1 VGSRVAVLIGWPFVD
16 TGTMYRAITWLA
28 LQRGTDLADAT
39 GLGHIASQAK
49 MQVLPPAPGDKEYA
63 TVIVDGQDATP
74 YLRTPPVEQAVSTIS
89 AVPEVRRSMVELQR
103 SLVAHHP
110 VVMAGRDIGTVVLP
124 DARLKL
130 YLEAS
135 PERRAERRA
144 AELARRGLARTFGDV
159 LTETLERD
167 RLDSGRADSP
177 LRPAADAII
186 IHTDSLNEDEVV
198 ARILDLA
205 RSALGVKV

>member
-1 VGSRVAVLIGWPFVD
+1 MAAAVGWPFVD

-28 LQRGTDLADAT
+28 LERGVGLVDAAALGALAGA
-39 GLGHIASQAK
+39 AS
-49 MQVLPPAPGDKEYA
+49 MRVLPPEPGANEYA

-74 YLRTPPVEQAVSTIS
+74 YLRTSAVEQAVSIVS
-89 AVPEVRRSMVELQR
+89 AVPEVRRCLVGLQR

-124 DARLKL
+124 EARLKL
-130 YLEAS
+130 YLDAS

-144 AELARRGLARTFGDV
+144 AELARRGIPRTYSDV
-159 LTETLERD
+159 LAETLARD

-177 LRPAADAII
+177 LHPAADAVIV
-186 IHTDSLNEDEVV
+186 HTDTLSEDEVV
-198 ARILDLA
+198 ARILALA
-205 RSALGVKV
+205 RTVLGVKV

>member
-1 VGSRVAVLIGWPFVD
+1 MGSRVAVLIGWPFVD

-103 SLVAHHP
+103 SLVAHHT

-144 AELARRGLARTFGDV
+144 AELARLGLARTFGDV

>member
-1 VGSRVAVLIGWPFVD
+1 VGSRVAALIGWPFVD

-28 LQRGTDLADAT
+28 LQRATDLADTT
-39 GLGHIASQAK
+39 GLGHVASRAK
-49 MQVLPPAPGDKEYA
+49 MQVLPPAPGNKEYA
-63 TVIVDGQDATP
+63 TVIVDGHDATP
-74 YLRTPPVEQAVSTIS
+74 YLRTPQVEQAVSTVS
-89 AVPEVRRSMVELQR
+89 AVPEVRRSMVGLQQ

-144 AELARRGLARTFGDV
+144 AELARLGLARTFGDV